1 MAGPLDGFRIIDLT
15 TMISGPFA
23 TMTLADQGADVIKVE
38 TPGTGDLL
46 RYAGPARGGISALF
60 LTSNRNKRSV
70 ALDLKSDGGK
80 RALTRLIEGA
90 DVLVQNFRPG
100 ALTRVGFDE
109 PAVRRIRP
117 DIVYASI
124 SGYGETGPYSHQ
136 RVYDPVI
143 QAVSGLMSVQGGNSG
158 PQFVSTVVP
167 DKNASLTMAQAITA
181 ALLHRERTGEGQH
194 VKLAMLDAL
203 VAWLWPD
210 GMMNHT
216 YIGDGVSAPMDLS
229 AAYSEP
235 MPTRDGVM
243 VAAVI
248 SDAEWRGFCHAAERP
263 DLLESEQY
271 ATLADRTANFAD
283 LMDLIRGITTGGT
296 TAEWLERLDAHD
308 VPCAPINSLTDVL
321 TDPQIVTNGMVVE
334 RLHPTS
340 GAFRDAEPAVSY
352 SGTPSEVR
360 CLAPQLGE
368 HTEEVL
374 REAGFN
380 DADIRQLLA
389 DGAGA

>member
-1 MAGPLDGFRIIDLT
+1 
-15 TMISGPFA
+15 
-23 TMTLADQGADVIKVE
+23 
-38 TPGTGDLL
+38 
-46 RYAGPARGGISALF
+46 
-60 LTSNRNKRSV
+60 
-70 ALDLKSDGGK
+70 
-80 RALTRLIEGA
+80 
-90 DVLVQNFRPG
+90 
-100 ALTRVGFDE
+100 
-109 PAVRRIRP
+109 
-117 DIVYASI
+117 
-124 SGYGETGPYSHQ
+124 
-136 RVYDPVI
+136 
-143 QAVSGLMSVQGGNSG
+143 
-158 PQFVSTVVP
+158 
-167 DKNASLTMAQAITA
+167 
-181 ALLHRERTGEGQH
+181 
-194 VKLAMLDAL
+194 
-203 VAWLWPD
+203 
-210 GMMNHT
+210 MMNHT